1 MSWIK
6 LEQVLKEH
14 HREND
19 LNDIEKAF
27 LFASDAHQGQKRKS
41 GEDYVEHCLATAQKL
56 AEMNME
62 KDMIIAGL
70 LHDVPEDTERTLE
83 EIKKEF
89 GKDIAKLVEGITK
102 IGQIKYRGMERY
114 LENVQH
120 MFLAMASDVRVVII
134 KCADRLHNMQTLSAL
149 PRNKQLR
156 IALETLE
163 IYAPIAN
170 RLGMDELKSNLE
182 DLSFQYLSPNE
193 YVWLHKLVKEK
204 TPKKAKYL
212 EKIIK
217 TVKKSLEA
225 EKIPFINVYGR
236 SKNIYSLYRKLVKYH
251 GDFERIHDLL
261 ACRVIVPT
269 IADCYAALGIIHQLW
284 KPIRGRIKD
293 YIAQP
298 KPNGYQSLHTTIFSE
313 SGEQIE
319 FQIRT
324 QDMHQEAEYGVA
336 SHWIYDETLKKDHAS
351 SKKNFSQKEIQW
363 LDEITKWKKSLKENQ
378 RYLEDLKI
386 EVFQERIFV
395 FTPKGDVINL
405 PKGATPIDFAYHI
418 HTDIGN
424 KCNGVLVNDRMES
437 LDTLLKSG
445 DMVEIIID
453 KNRKTPNADWLKFI
467 KTRMARQHIKQQL
480 RKQHGNLFKRW
491 FVNDS

>member
-1 MSWIK
+1 MPWVD
-6 LEQVLKEH
+6 LEKILRAH
-14 HREND
+14 HREKE
-19 LNDIEKAF
+19 LNEIEKAF
-27 LFASDAHQGQKRKS
+27 LFANNAHRGQKRKT
-41 GEDYVEHCLATAQKL
+41 GEDYIEHSLATAQKL

-70 LHDVPEDTERTLE
+70 LHDVPEDTELTLE
-83 EIKKEF
+83 DIKKEF

-170 RLGMDELKSNLE
+170 RLGMDDLKSNLE

-193 YVWLHKLVKEK
+193 YAWLSKLIKEK
-204 TPKKAKYL
+204 TPKKVRYL

-217 TVKKSLEA
+217 TVKKNLDE
-225 EKIPFINVYGR
+225 EKISYIHVYGR
-236 SKNIYSLYRKLVKYH
+236 NKNIYSLYRKLIKYH
-251 GDFERIHDLL
+251 GDFDRIHDLL
-261 ACRVIVPT
+261 ACRVIVST
-269 IADCYAALGIIHQLW
+269 IADCYAVLGIIHQLW

-324 QDMHQEAEYGVA
+324 QEMHQEAEYGVA
-336 SHWIYDETLKKDHAS
+336 SHWIYDESTKKES
-351 SKKNFSQKEIQW
+351 ISKKKFSYKEIQW
-363 LDEITKWKKSLKENQ
+363 LDEITKWKKTLKENQ
-378 RYLEDLKI
+378 HYLEDLKI

-405 PKGATPIDFAYHI
+405 PKDATPIDFAYHI

-424 KCNGVLVNDRMES
+424 KCNGALINDQMAS

-453 KNRKTPNADWLKFI
+453 KNRKTPNADWLKFV
-467 KTRMARQHIKQQL
+467 KTRMARQHIKQRL
-480 RKQHGNLFKRW
+480 RQQHGNLFKRW
-491 FVNDS
+491 FVNGS